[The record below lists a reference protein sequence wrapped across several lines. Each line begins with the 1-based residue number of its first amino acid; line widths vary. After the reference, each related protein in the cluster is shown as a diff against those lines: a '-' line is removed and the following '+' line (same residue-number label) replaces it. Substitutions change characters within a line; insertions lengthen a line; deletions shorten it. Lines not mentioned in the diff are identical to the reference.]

1 MDNPIQEDQAKQAKS
16 SHNSDL
22 VTRMVGPTSWLDALT
37 HPEGQLQA
45 CQQSHLHTLFPSQS
59 R

>member
-16 SHNSDL
+16 SHQSDL

-37 HPEGQLQA
+37 HPEGQA
-45 CQQSHLHTLFPSQS
+45 CQQSHLAHPVSLPI
-59 R
+59 